1 MEQKEKSFRNLKNR
15 KFTLYALILAVLA
28 FAITIPLNLLA
39 SRLDIQWDMTPTKI
53 YNLTDTTKDYLS
65 SLDKQVD
72 FYFLLDMDLLSTD
85 MNSMELYHTLEQ
97 YASYDCINFVSFD
110 PDDEPTLTKKLMDLG
125 YTLSEG
131 DMVIS
136 CDGRSK
142 HIEASSMYSTQY
154 STDDSGNMIA
164 DSAFF
169 NGENIIT
176 GAIEAVASGRD
187 TKVFFLTGHGERQID
202 TDYTKLKM
210 NLSNRNYDLQELD
223 LAAEEAVPEGTAFVI
238 LAAPQTDISK
248 DELRKLNAYLDNGG
262 NVCFWMS
269 PNASETQYK
278 NIESIMNSFGIAMD
292 YDRVKETDSSIH
304 VSDDPYTFRC
314 TVVASEDEVD
324 LTYEIIENYLNQGY
338 SAYMSNTRSFYQTY
352 SADET
357 SLKVGSLLQTMTSTD
372 DMGQDVSTAVGEAYG
387 GKNSKNVKEGQILD
401 LAMYSTSTMRNNA
414 KIMVMGNADFIDDA
428 NLQEDYMIVPVSL
441 MLSTFSWMYDSKLD
455 LDMGIENK
463 EQTYDSFF
471 LNSEQAANTASIVF
485 ICVPFA
491 VGLIGLGVWLKR
503 RYS

>member
-210 NLSNRNYDLQELD
+210 NLSNRN
-223 LAAEEAVPEGTAFVI
+223 
-238 LAAPQTDISK
+238 
-248 DELRKLNAYLDNGG
+248 
-262 NVCFWMS
+262 
-269 PNASETQYK
+269 
-278 NIESIMNSFGIAMD
+278 
-292 YDRVKETDSSIH
+292 
-304 VSDDPYTFRC
+304 
-314 TVVASEDEVD
+314 
-324 LTYEIIENYLNQGY
+324 
-338 SAYMSNTRSFYQTY
+338 
-352 SADET
+352 
-357 SLKVGSLLQTMTSTD
+357 
-372 DMGQDVSTAVGEAYG
+372 
-387 GKNSKNVKEGQILD
+387 
-401 LAMYSTSTMRNNA
+401 
-414 KIMVMGNADFIDDA
+414 
-428 NLQEDYMIVPVSL
+428 
-441 MLSTFSWMYDSKLD
+441 
-455 LDMGIENK
+455 
-463 EQTYDSFF
+463 
-471 LNSEQAANTASIVF
+471 
-485 ICVPFA
+485 
-491 VGLIGLGVWLKR
+491 
-503 RYS
+503 